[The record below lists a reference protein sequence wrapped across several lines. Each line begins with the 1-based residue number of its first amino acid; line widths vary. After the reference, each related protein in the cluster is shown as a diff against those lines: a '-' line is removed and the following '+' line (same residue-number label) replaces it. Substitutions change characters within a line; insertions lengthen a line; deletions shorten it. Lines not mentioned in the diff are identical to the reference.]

1 MSDACS
7 TAEAR
12 DPSRRLE
19 TIDKIRIRSG
29 GTVRV
34 RQRGPSPTFVPLY
47 SREAFFSDV
56 RIRPTVWQR
65 GRLEARDLLSEEEE
79 YTFPAP
85 VGTQTTFLMAHAEV
99 KTLPLY
105 LGKPVRQVDLT
116 YAINPDL

>member
-34 RQRGPSPTFVPLY
+34 RQRHPSPKFVPLY

-56 RIRPTVWQR
+56 RIRPTVWQG
-65 GRLEARDLLSEEEE
+65 GRLEERDLLSEEED
-79 YTFPAP
+79 YAFPDP
-85 VGTQTTFLMAHAEV
+85 VGTPKTFLMAHEEV
-99 KTLPLY
+99 KTCPL
-105 LGKPVRQVDLT
+105 
-116 YAINPDL
+116 